1 MSNYQEL
8 LAQKAALEK
17 QAADLEK
24 QLHDARRTERAGVI
38 AQIKSLLAEHGLTVA
53 DLGLKP
59 GKAASS
65 VAAHRLVARWR
76 PSTAMPR
83 PARPGRAVACNP
95 SGFRPPLLRARNWKI
110 SRSEEFRIE
119 TKKAGFATGFF
130 DAQGLAGL
138 KSPARPNTNC
148 SGLRYFFRA

>member
-24 QLHDARRTERAGVI
+24 QLQDARRAERSGVI

-59 GKAASS
+59 GKQASTTGAAPTAGRK
-65 VAAHRLVARWR
+65 VAPKYRNQATGETW
-76 PSTAMPR
+76 T
-83 PARPGRAVACNP
+83 GRGLQPKWVQAAVAT
-95 SGFRPPLLRARNWKI
+95 G
-110 SRSEEFRIE
+110 
-119 TKKAGFATGFF
+119 KKLEDFAI
-130 DAQGLAGL
+130 
-138 KSPARPNTNC
+138 
-148 SGLRYFFRA
+148 